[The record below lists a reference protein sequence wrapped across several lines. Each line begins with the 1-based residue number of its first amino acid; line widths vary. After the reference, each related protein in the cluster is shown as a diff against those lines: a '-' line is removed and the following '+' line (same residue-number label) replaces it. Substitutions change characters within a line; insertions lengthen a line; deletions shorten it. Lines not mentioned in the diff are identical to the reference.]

1 MNKIFVTGNLTKD
14 MEVEITTN
22 DKIHGK
28 LSIAN
33 NVGYGEN
40 QKTNF
45 LNCDLYGQRGDALS
59 KYLVKG
65 AKVLINGQIN
75 VTNIEKE
82 DGWKTYVNV
91 YVEDIEILKFA
102 EEPTEEKS
110 NKTTK
115 TYKNYKR
122 KQGYYKKELQI
133 KIQDLEYTVA
143 ELKKE
148 LRRIKSTINKVEKLG
163 LTPQTEIIVKKEKI
177 EVELKDRKQELKA
190 LKKVA
195 KLI

>member
-1 MNKIFVTGNLTKD
+1 MNKIIVTGNLTKD
-14 MEVEITTN
+14 MEVEITSN

-28 LSIAN
+28 LTIAN

-45 LNCDLYGQRGDALS
+45 LMCDLYGQRVDTLS

-65 AKVLINGQIN
+65 AKVLINGQLN
-75 VTNIEKE
+75 VNNIEKE

-91 YVEDIEILKFA
+91 YVEDVEILKFA
-102 EEPTEEKS
+102 EEPAEEKS

-122 KQGYYKKELQI
+122 K
-133 KIQDLEYTVA
+133 
-143 ELKKE
+143 
-148 LRRIKSTINKVEKLG
+148 
-163 LTPQTEIIVKKEKI
+163 
-177 EVELKDRKQELKA
+177 
-190 LKKVA
+190 
-195 KLI
+195 

>member
-1 MNKIFVTGNLTKD
+1 MNKIIVTGNLTKD
-14 MEVEITTN
+14 MEVEITSN
-22 DKIHGK
+22 DKVHGK

-45 LNCDLYGQRGDALS
+45 LMCDLYGQRVDTLS

-65 AKVLINGQIN
+65 AKVLINGQLN

-91 YVEDIEILKFA
+91 YVEDIELLKFVDD
-102 EEPTEEKS
+102 EKENKS

-115 TYKNYKR
+115 SYKNYKR
-122 KQGYYKKELQI
+122 K
-133 KIQDLEYTVA
+133 
-143 ELKKE
+143 
-148 LRRIKSTINKVEKLG
+148 
-163 LTPQTEIIVKKEKI
+163 
-177 EVELKDRKQELKA
+177 
-190 LKKVA
+190 
-195 KLI
+195 